1 MKEKTVIKAIEKLE
15 PDLIDLQN
23 ILTGIPALAPESGGE
38 GELEKARALE
48 NWLVEKGLKNIEF
61 FNSPDPRVKSGVRP
75 NMVVTINGK
84 NTDRNLWII
93 SHLDV
98 VPPGD
103 SSLWDSD
110 PWKAEVKHGKI
121 YGRGT
126 EDNQQGLVSS
136 VGTVLGFFTAGIEP
150 AINIR
155 LVFAAD
161 EEVGSAHGIQYL
173 LENTALFKNKDDLII
188 IPDGGDPEGRTIE
201 VAEKNLLWL
210 KITVK
215 GKQSHGSR
223 PDLGCNSRLA
233 GSYLSLK
240 LHDLEKI
247 FDKTDSLFEP
257 PYSTF
262 EPTKIEANV
271 PNVNTIPGEET
282 FYMDMRILPE
292 YSLEMVRKEVENIK
306 AETEE
311 RYKVKIIITEEQAVE
326 SPATP
331 KDSPVIGILSGA
343 VKTVKNVEAYPVGIG
358 GGTVGSYLRKKG
370 FSPVVWSTL
379 DDIAHQPNEYCLIEN
394 MMNDSKILALVALRG

>member
-1 MKEKTVIKAIEKLE
+1 M
-15 PDLIDLQN
+15 
-23 ILTGIPALAPESGGE
+23 
-38 GELEKARALE
+38 
-48 NWLVEKGLKNIEF
+48 
-61 FNSPDPRVKSGVRP
+61 
-75 NMVVTINGK
+75 
-84 NTDRNLWII
+84 
-93 SHLDV
+93 
-98 VPPGD
+98 
-103 SSLWDSD
+103 
-110 PWKAEVKHGKI
+110 
-121 YGRGT
+121 
-126 EDNQQGLVSS
+126 
-136 VGTVLGFFTAGIEP
+136 
-150 AINIR
+150 
-155 LVFAAD
+155 
-161 EEVGSAHGIQYL
+161 
-173 LENTALFKNKDDLII
+173 
-188 IPDGGDPEGRTIE
+188 
-201 VAEKNLLWL
+201 
-210 KITVK
+210 
-215 GKQSHGSR
+215 
-223 PDLGCNSRLA
+223 
-233 GSYLSLK
+233 K

-379 DDIAHQPNEYCLIEN
+379 DDMAHQPNEYCLVEN